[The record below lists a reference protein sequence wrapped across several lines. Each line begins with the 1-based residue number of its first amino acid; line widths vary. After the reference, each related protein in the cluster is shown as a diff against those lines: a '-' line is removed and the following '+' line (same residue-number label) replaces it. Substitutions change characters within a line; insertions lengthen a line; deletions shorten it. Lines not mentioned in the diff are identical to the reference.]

1 LVPGPVDSL
10 TSFFAVPK
18 GEGDIRTVYDGT
30 KSSLNAL
37 FWAPLFPLPTVES
50 LVRVFVTGSFMG
62 DVGVR
67 EIFLNFI
74 LTC

>member
-1 LVPGPVDSL
+1 
-10 TSFFAVPK
+10 
-18 GEGDIRTVYDGT
+18 
-30 KSSLNAL
+30 
-37 FWAPLFPLPTVES
+37 LFPLPTVES